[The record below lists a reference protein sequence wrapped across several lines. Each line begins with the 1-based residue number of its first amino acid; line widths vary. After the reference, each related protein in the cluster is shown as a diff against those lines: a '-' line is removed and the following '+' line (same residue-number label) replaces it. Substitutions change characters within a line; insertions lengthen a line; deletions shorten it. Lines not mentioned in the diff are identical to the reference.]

1 LIADEAWARTAI
13 HSETGLV
20 TLRQLVLH
28 AVRHQD
34 HHLRFIADK
43 RAAFGIS

>member
-1 LIADEAWARTAI
+1 M

-28 AVRHQD
+28 AVRHQE
-34 HHLRFIADK
+34 HHLGFVTEK
-43 RAAFGIS
+43 RRALGLPEPGGVGR